1 VALGQKFQPLELDGC
16 RQQKLRFQQLAQQ
29 YPPHLTGA
37 ECFIIKAREKDRR
50 SLELNPTTRHDC
62 GCIAC
67 GGGWKYGQVA
77 ATIVART
84 ALVK

>member
-1 VALGQKFQPLELDGC
+1 VALGQKLQPLELDGC
-16 RQQKLRFQQLAQQ
+16 RQQKQRSQQLAQQ

-37 ECFIIKAREKDRR
+37 ECFIIKAIEKDRK
-50 SLELNPTTRHDC
+50 SLELVPTTSHDC

-67 GGGWKYGQVA
+67 GGGCNYGQVA

-84 ALVK
+84 ALVN